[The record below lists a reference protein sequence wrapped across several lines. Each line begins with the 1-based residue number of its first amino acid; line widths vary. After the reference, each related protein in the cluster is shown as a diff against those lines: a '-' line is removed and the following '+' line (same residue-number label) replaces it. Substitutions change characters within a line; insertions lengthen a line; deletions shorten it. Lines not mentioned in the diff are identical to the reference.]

1 MTEQTNVRRRGISL
15 KTPEDVRR
23 IIRRVVNAAFAE
35 NQELEYSGR
44 ISQLLSVW
52 LKAFEIS
59 KLEEIEK
66 RLTALEERNGIKRD

>member
-1 MTEQTNVRRRGISL
+1 MTEQTSVRRRGIAL

-66 RLTALEERNGIKRD
+66 RLTALEERNDTKRD

>member
-1 MTEQTNVRRRGISL
+1 MIEQTSVRRRGISL

-66 RLTALEERNGIKRD
+66 RLTALEERNGTKRD